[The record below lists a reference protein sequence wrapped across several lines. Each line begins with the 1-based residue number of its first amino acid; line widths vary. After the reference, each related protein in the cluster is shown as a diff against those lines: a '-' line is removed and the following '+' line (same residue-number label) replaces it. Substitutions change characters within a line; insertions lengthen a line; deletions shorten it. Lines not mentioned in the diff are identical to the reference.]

1 MKTRLILPLLLLYAL
16 VGCGKSE
23 PPPIDLPVTKEEQ
36 GTRVAPQ
43 VGVQAVRRA
52 YSVGTFN
59 LNNSRAM
66 NVNLTGVS
74 LTPTVAGGSAY
85 WNGWYND
92 RGIDFYAGVNRVE
105 YGQEMFNGVTYR
117 TSTLFSPRFWYADL
131 SNYSS
136 NPLKPNQVTRKEVT
150 AQSKIWERVTPA
162 SGQRPL
168 VSLLVTDA
176 DGADAGQVLEN
187 IPPTMLATGSGDVP

>member
-1 MKTRLILPLLLLYAL
+1 MKYLKFLLLFTLLLA
-16 VGCGKSE
+16 GCNRAE
-23 PPPIDLPVTKEEQ
+23 PPPVQPPAVSEEQ
-36 GTRVAPQ
+36 TTRAAPEREPL
-43 VGVQAVRRA
+43 AVRRA

-59 LNNSRAM
+59 LQNSRAM

-74 LTPTVAGGSAY
+74 LTPTAAGGSAY

-92 RGIDFYAGVNRVE
+92 RGIDFYAGVDRVDF
-105 YGQEMFNGVTYR
+105 GQEVLNGVSYR
-117 TSTLFSPRFWYADL
+117 TSTLFSPKFWYADL
-131 SNYSS
+131 SNYST
-136 NPLKPNQVTRKEVT
+136 NPLKPDQVTRKQVT

-168 VSLLVTDA
+168 VSLIVTDA

-187 IPPTMLATGSGDVP
+187 IPPTMLQTGSGDVP